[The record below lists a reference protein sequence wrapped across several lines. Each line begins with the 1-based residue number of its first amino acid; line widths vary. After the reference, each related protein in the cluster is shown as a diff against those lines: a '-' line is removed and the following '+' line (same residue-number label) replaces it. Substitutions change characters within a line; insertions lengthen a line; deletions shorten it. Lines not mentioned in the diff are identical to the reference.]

1 MTEASHNVFI
11 DRRND
16 VEVSAGLATQ
26 ILFWYDKDKKNR
38 TRTNGIA
45 ITLDGNVIV
54 ARATCSKKDQFER
67 AAGRMKVSSRIF
79 GRAQKHCWI
88 IVNDL
93 SKNPEDAANLSANAY
108 SGLFSD
114 DMGVKRAYNVGNIYR
129 KYAAEI
135 QRRIAGE
142 VDA

>member
-11 DRRND
+11 DRRTE
-16 VEVSAGLATQ
+16 VEVGAGLATQ

-45 ITLDGNVIV
+45 ITIDGEVII
-54 ARATCSKKDQFER
+54 ARSTCSKKDQFER
-67 AAGRMKVSSRIF
+67 ATGRMKVANRIF

-88 IVNDL
+88 VPTFLMTSPD
-93 SKNPEDAANLSANAY
+93 DAPTRSADAY
-108 SGLFSD
+108 TSLFSD
-114 DMGVKRAYNVGNIYR
+114 DMGVKRAYNAGNVYR
-129 KYAAEI
+129 KYMAEI